1 MLDTPVLPAIPDDET
16 AARTLAAVLNGMG
29 VTAFTH
35 WDRSPWGVRIPL
47 TDSPDEHYPALYV
60 LTENAPVSHEL
71 GGRRWFGQLGNFPDD
86 AQDLLTETTFE
97 WLERSWLGDNVN
109 VVARAVAA
117 LVPIL
122 KLGTTM
128 YTGTTW

>member
-1 MLDTPVLPAIPDDET
+1 MLETPVLPAIPDDET

-47 TDSPDEHYPALYV
+47 TDDDGEHAPALYV
-60 LTENAPVSHEL
+60 LTENEPVSAEL
-71 GGRRWFGQLGNFPDD
+71 GGRRWFGQLGGFPDEL
-86 AQDLLTETTFE
+86 QDLLTETTFE
-97 WLERSWLGDNVN
+97 WLERSFSGDNVS
-109 VVARAVAA
+109 VVARAVSA

-122 KLGTTM
+122 ESGTAM